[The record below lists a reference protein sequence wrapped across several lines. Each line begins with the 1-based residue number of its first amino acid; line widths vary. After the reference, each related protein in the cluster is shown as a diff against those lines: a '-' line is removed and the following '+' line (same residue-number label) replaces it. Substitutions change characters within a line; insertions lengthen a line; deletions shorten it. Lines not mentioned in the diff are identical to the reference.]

1 MKNNKGFTLVEMLVS
16 FTLSMILIIILFQL
30 IINLK
35 DIYMLSGIKTELL
48 NKQYLMTNKI
58 YSDLNE
64 KKVIKIENCN
74 NPLVCVEF
82 TFQDGTI
89 KKLEVDDTN
98 KTLSYDGYIIK
109 LDNNSYFE
117 TMDINTTYSQSNKKI
132 FNANIPIY
140 NDLYKNTNFGINI
153 VYPYNDQEIANNY
166 GDKYVAPVDSY
177 ISLPYIK
184 SNGSQ
189 YINLGYKA
197 KTNTEIRL
205 DIELIENDNT
215 NLASAGGTIS
225 IIGRDVELTENM
237 FQFNF
242 GSQADEYNL
251 IYYWLDKSSTYGG
264 ETYAK
269 RYTTVTP
276 RNTIIIKS
284 GSAIFQGENFTVATK
299 TANNTSNM
307 ILLGSFTSNQNKIV
321 PLIRYDTKIYGFQ
334 IYEGDNLVMN
344 LTPAKSRETDKIGLY
359 DTVSKQFFIS
369 NGTSDF
375 IYE

>member
-16 FTLSMILIIILFQL
+16 FTLSMVLIIILFQL

-153 VYPYNDQEIANNY
+153 VYPYNDQEITNNY

-184 SNGSQ
+184 ADGNQHIDTRYIPNANTKVEMDFDATVSQLWILGSRTSVNDSDSFGVFMLSDTQYWVRIGGNNDSNDYKLNVNSVRGRHKIYVTGSSFIQ
-189 YINLGYKA
+189 
-197 KTNTEIRL
+197 
-205 DIELIENDNT
+205 DNT
-215 NLASAGGTIS
+215 SSIQYTSNNTTGNYSLYIGTI
-225 IIGRDVELTENM
+225 
-237 FQFNF
+237 
-242 GSQADEYNL
+242 
-251 IYYWLDKSSTYGG
+251 
-264 ETYAK
+264 
-269 RYTTVTP
+269 
-276 RNTIIIKS
+276 NTA
-284 GSAIFQGENFTVATK
+284 G
-299 TANNTSNM
+299 TANSHLKGN
-307 ILLGSFTSNQNKIV
+307 
-321 PLIRYDTKIYGFQ
+321 IYNVK
-334 IYEGDNLVMN
+334 IYEGDTLVMN
-344 LTPAKSRETDKIGLY
+344 LTPAKSRKTDKIGLY